1 LPTVATFAALTRQE
15 NAAMKARMKEKAKAG
30 GDAKALDADLQAARK
45 EAADRRKAEKE
56 AAAAKMAAENK
67 AQKAKLKKCAPA
79 PARGTPRTQLPR
91 GQQAS
96 LTAFWLRCARQHGC
110 SH

>member
-1 LPTVATFAALTRQE
+1 
-15 NAAMKARMKEKAKAG
+15 MKARMKEKAKAG

-67 AQKAKLKKCAPA
+67 AQKAKLKKCAATAA
-79 PARGTPRTQLPR
+79 PSRAPVCGDTHRAPIGTRRARTVFALAQLCGFVSYWR
-91 GQQAS
+91 RD
-96 LTAFWLRCARQHGC
+96 WCWC
-110 SH
+110 C

>member
-1 LPTVATFAALTRQE
+1 
-15 NAAMKARMKEKAKAG
+15 MKARMKEKAKAG

-67 AQKAKLKKCAPA
+67 AQKAKLKKCAATPA
-79 PARGTPRTQLPR
+79 PSRAPVCGDTHRAPLARAAHVL
-91 GQQAS
+91 
-96 LTAFWLRCARQHGC
+96 
-110 SH
+110 